1 MRIAFRKSLKSQ
13 SLRNRVLF
21 FAPIL
26 GALAL
31 LLLFTQNRAV
41 LAAGLRSP
49 LAMLSARSPG
59 GRGAGALYNIKPGR
73 MAKAAAVKPA
83 LPGPHERV
91 LAATHTRPVL
101 PVADALSPDIS
112 PTDLIMGPP
121 AVDSPG
127 FTNFGVPSVTQPG
140 GFVPA
145 SFSSPSG
152 CCAGGVAPTPDPS
165 PTPTPDP
172 TPTPTETASPPG
184 VDPTPPVV
192 VPTPPITSAVP
203 EPATW
208 AMNILGLFAIGG
220 VLRRRNRKLGASRR
234 GSIPPVLG

>member
-1 MRIAFRKSLKSQ
+1 M
-13 SLRNRVLF
+13 RNRVLF
-21 FAPIL
+21 CAPIL
-26 GALAL
+26 SALAL
-31 LLLFTQNRAV
+31 LFIFTQNRAV

-59 GRGAGALYNIKPGR
+59 GRGTGALYNIKPGR
-73 MAKAAAVKPA
+73 MVKAAAAKPA

-101 PVADALSPDIS
+101 PVADALSPDVS

-121 AVDSPG
+121 TVGRPG
-127 FTNFGVPSVTQPG
+127 FTNLGVPSVTQPS

-145 SFSSPSG
+145 AFSPPSD
-152 CCAGGVAPTPDPS
+152 CCASGVAPIPDPS

-172 TPTPTETASPPG
+172 TPTPTETASPPV

-192 VPTPPITSAVP
+192 VPTPPIISAVP

-220 VLRRRNRKLGASRR
+220 LLRRRNRKLGASRR
-234 GSIPPVLG
+234 GSTPAVLG